1 MAIVQISQITNRLGL
16 NEDLPQLAGAEL
28 GWSTDTRQLYIGN
41 GTLAEGAP
49 VIGNTEILTEFS
61 DILNLAA
68 SYTYKGTAAGYTV
81 QTGPTSGTPVT
92 LSLQNWLDQFAS
104 VLDFGAKG
112 DGLTD
117 DTAAIN
123 RALNQLY
130 CIQSNPQIRR
140 SLFFPAGVY
149 IISGTINIPPYA
161 TLYGEG
167 PDNSVIQLVASGS
180 AAGTTCVAQTADSLQ
195 QTGVNIGNGGAT
207 TPTDINIINMGFKS
221 LDSSVDIFLAQSVTN
236 SEFRSV
242 GFYGVGTTGTL
253 TSSTADT
260 SCVLLESQLVTTSD
274 ILFDGCRFSGTTY
287 GINANDATKGV
298 TVTNS
303 NFNILYQ
310 GVALGTGVIVN
321 NGPTGTRITTNVFD
335 NIYSFGITIGEV
347 SLNVSGYNI
356 FYDVANHF
364 LGTSSPEQSVINI
377 LGDNNAS
384 VGDMFERSDAFAVQ
398 YPRISLGTS
407 LSIATTN
414 GSQIQLGSKTV
425 QSGLTTTLSADT
437 TDTAVTIDTST
448 GILSFKMDYSITQS
462 STLFRAGTMVVAVAS
477 TPTVVNVTGAIAN
490 GSVVSL
496 SFSSGSNVTF
506 PIGSTI
512 SVTEIDPSGYNG
524 TYIVAS
530 NPSPSTSSVSY
541 ASTYGGVTVTGASG
555 NGTVATLTF
564 STRSSPPFSIGET
577 IAVAGIN
584 PSAYNGNHIVTACSN
599 STISYSSA
607 TTASYIS
614 GGSFSI
620 PYISDGL
627 IAEYTPN
634 YTDDYTEN
642 ADLGIILSAVQVG
655 QNVSIQYKSTANA
668 TSQLSYSISYFN

>member
-16 NEDLPQLAGAEL
+16 NIDLPQLAGAEL

-81 QTGPTSGTPVT
+81 QTGPTVGTPVT

-130 CIQSNPQIRR
+130 CIQSNPQVRR

-149 IISGTINIPPYA
+149 KVSGTINIPPYA

-167 PDNSVIQLVASGS
+167 PDNSIIQLVASGS
-180 AAGTTCVAQTADSLQ
+180 VVDTTCVAQTADSLQ

-207 TPTDINIINMGFKS
+207 PPTDINIINMAFQS
-221 LDSSVDIFLAQSVTN
+221 LDDTMNIFLAESVTN

-242 GFYGVGTTGTL
+242 GFYGAGTTGTL

-260 SCVLLESQLVTTSD
+260 SCVLLASQMATTSD
-274 ILFDGCRFSGTTY
+274 ILLDGCRFSGTTY
-287 GINANDATKGV
+287 GVSTNDATKGV
-298 TVTNS
+298 AVTNS

-310 GVALGTGVIVN
+310 GVALGAGAIVN
-321 NGPTGTRITTNVFD
+321 DGPTGTRITTNVFD
-335 NIYSFGITIGEV
+335 NIYSFGINIGDV

-364 LGTSSPEQSVINI
+364 LGTSSPQQSVINI
-377 LGDNNAS
+377 TGNNNAS
-384 VGDMFERSDAFAVQ
+384 VGDMFERSDAFSTE

-425 QSGLTTTLSADT
+425 QSGLTATLSANEI
-437 TDTAVTIDTST
+437 DTAFTVDTST
-448 GILSFKMDYSITQS
+448 GILSFKVDYSIVQS
-462 STLFRAGTMVVAVAS
+462 ATLFRTGTMLVAS
-477 TPTVVNVTGAIAN
+477 ASSPTIGTVTGATGN
-490 GSVVSL
+490 GSVATL
-496 SFSSGSNVTF
+496 SFTSGSSVTF

-512 SVTEIDPSGYNG
+512 TVTEIVPSGYNG
-524 TYIVAS
+524 TYIVGNTPA
-530 NPSPSTSSVSY
+530 PSTSSVSY
-541 ASTYGGVTVTGASG
+541 SSTYANAYSSGGVITQ
-555 NGTVATLTF
+555 F
-564 STRSSPPFSIGET
+564 
-577 IAVAGIN
+577 
-584 PSAYNGNHIVTACSN
+584 
-599 STISYSSA
+599 
-607 TTASYIS
+607 
-614 GGSFSI
+614 
-620 PYISDGL
+620 
-627 IAEYTPN
+627 TPN

-642 ADLGIILSAVQVG
+642 GDLGIILSAVQVG
-655 QNVSIQYKSTANA
+655 QNISIQYESIANA
-668 TSQLSYSISYFN
+668 ASQMSYSISYFN

>member
-16 NEDLPQLAGAEL
+16 NIDLPQLAGGEL
-28 GWSTDTRQLYIGN
+28 GWSTDTRELYIGN

-81 QTGPTSGTPVT
+81 QTGPTPGTPVT

-123 RALNQLY
+123 RALYQLY
-130 CIQSNPQIRR
+130 CIQPNPQIRR

-149 IISGTINIPPYA
+149 IISGTINIPSYA

-167 PDNSVIQLVASGS
+167 PDNSIIQMVATGS
-180 AAGTTCVAQTADSLQ
+180 DVGTTCVAQTADSLQ

-207 TPTDINIINMGFKS
+207 PPTDINIANMAFQS
-221 LDSSVDIFLAQSVTN
+221 LDSSIDIFLAQSVIN
-236 SEFRSV
+236 SQFRSV
-242 GFYGVGTTGTL
+242 GLYGAGTTSTL
-253 TSSTADT
+253 TSSSADT
-260 SCVLLESQLVTTSD
+260 VCVLFESAMVTTSD
-274 ILFDGCRFSGTTY
+274 ILLDGCRFSGTTY
-287 GINANDATKGV
+287 GINTNDITKGI

-310 GVALGTGVIVN
+310 GVALGTGTVISD
-321 NGPTGTRITTNVFD
+321 GPTGTRISTNVFD
-335 NIYSFGITIGEV
+335 NIYSFGIAIGAV

-356 FYDVANHF
+356 FYDVANYF
-364 LGTSSPEQSVINI
+364 LGTSSPQQSVISI
-377 LGDNNAS
+377 IGDNNAS
-384 VGDMFERSDAFAVQ
+384 VGDMFERSDAFATQ

-407 LSIATTN
+407 VSIATTN

-425 QSGLTTTLSADT
+425 QSGLTTSL
-437 TDTAVTIDTST
+437 TANTIGTVCTIDTST
-448 GILSFKMDYSITQS
+448 DILSFKIDYSIVQS
-462 STLFRAGTMVVAVAS
+462 ATLFRTGTLLVAS
-477 TPTVVNVTGAIAN
+477 ASSPSVGNVSGAVGNVTGNNI
-490 GSVVSL
+490 VSL
-496 SFSSGSNVTF
+496 SFSSGASVTF

-512 SVTEIDPSGYNG
+512 SVTEIDPIGYNG

-530 NPSPSTSSVSY
+530 SPAPSTSSVSY
-541 ASTYGGVTVTGASG
+541 ASTYANTYV
-555 NGTVATLTF
+555 
-564 STRSSPPFSIGET
+564 
-577 IAVAGIN
+577 
-584 PSAYNGNHIVTACSN
+584 
-599 STISYSSA
+599 
-607 TTASYIS
+607 S
-614 GGSFSI
+614 GG
-620 PYISDGL
+620 L
-627 IAEYTPN
+627 ITQFTPN

-642 ADLGIILSAVQVG
+642 ADLGIILSAVQIG
-655 QNVSIQYKSTANA
+655 QNVSIQYASTANA
-668 TSQLSYSISYFN
+668 ASQMSYSISYFS

>member
-16 NEDLPQLAGAEL
+16 NIDLPQLAGGEL
-28 GWSTDTRQLYIGN
+28 GWSTDTRELYIGN

-81 QTGPTSGTPVT
+81 QTGPTPGTPVT

-123 RALNQLY
+123 RALYQLY
-130 CIQSNPQIRR
+130 CIQPNPQIRR

-149 IISGTINIPPYA
+149 IISGTINIPSYA

-167 PDNSVIQLVASGS
+167 PDNSIIQMVATGS
-180 AAGTTCVAQTADSLQ
+180 DVGTTCVAQTADSLQ

-207 TPTDINIINMGFKS
+207 PPTDINIANMAFQS
-221 LDSSVDIFLAQSVTN
+221 LDSSIDIFLAQSVIN
-236 SEFRSV
+236 SQFRSV
-242 GFYGVGTTGTL
+242 GLYGAGTTSTL
-253 TSSTADT
+253 TSSSADT
-260 SCVLLESQLVTTSD
+260 VCVLFESAMVTTSD
-274 ILFDGCRFSGTTY
+274 ILLDGCRFSGTTY
-287 GINANDATKGV
+287 GINTNDITKGI

-310 GVALGTGVIVN
+310 GVALGTGTVISD
-321 NGPTGTRITTNVFD
+321 GPTGTRISTNVFD
-335 NIYSFGITIGEV
+335 NIYSFGIAIGAV

-356 FYDVANHF
+356 FYDVANYF
-364 LGTSSPEQSVINI
+364 LGTSSPQQSVISI
-377 LGDNNAS
+377 IGDNNAS
-384 VGDMFERSDAFAVQ
+384 VGDMFERSDAFATQ

-407 LSIATTN
+407 VSIATTN

-425 QSGLTTTLSADT
+425 QSGLTTSL
-437 TDTAVTIDTST
+437 TANTIGTVCTIDTST
-448 GILSFKMDYSITQS
+448 DILSFKIDYSIVQS
-462 STLFRAGTMVVAVAS
+462 ATLFRTGTLLVAS
-477 TPTVVNVTGAIAN
+477 ASSPSVGNVSGAVGNVTGNNI
-490 GSVVSL
+490 VSL
-496 SFSSGSNVTF
+496 SFSSGASVTF

-512 SVTEIDPSGYNG
+512 SVTEIDPIGYNG

-530 NPSPSTSSVSY
+530 SPAPSTSSVSY
-541 ASTYGGVTVTGASG
+541 ASTYANTYV
-555 NGTVATLTF
+555 
-564 STRSSPPFSIGET
+564 
-577 IAVAGIN
+577 
-584 PSAYNGNHIVTACSN
+584 
-599 STISYSSA
+599 
-607 TTASYIS
+607 S
-614 GGSFSI
+614 GG
-620 PYISDGL
+620 L
-627 IAEYTPN
+627 ITQFTPN

-642 ADLGIILSAVQVG
+642 ADLGIILSAVQIG
-655 QNVSIQYKSTANA
+655 QNVSIQYASTANA
-668 TSQLSYSISYFN
+668 ASQMSYSISYFN

>member
-16 NEDLPQLAGAEL
+16 NTDLPQLAGAEL

-41 GTLAEGAP
+41 GTLEEGAP

-61 DILNLAA
+61 DILNLSA

-130 CIQSNPQIRR
+130 CIQANPQIRR

-167 PDNSVIQLVASGS
+167 PDNSIIQMVATGS
-180 AAGTTCVAQTADSLQ
+180 AVGTTCVAQTADSLQ
-195 QTGVNIGNGGAT
+195 QTGANIGNGGAT
-207 TPTDINIINMGFKS
+207 PPTDITIANMAFQS
-221 LDSSVDIFLAQSVTN
+221 LDATMDIFLAESVTN

-242 GFYGVGTTGTL
+242 GFYGEGTTGTL
-253 TSSTADT
+253 TSATADT
-260 SCVLLESQLVTTSD
+260 SCVLLASQMVTTSD
-274 ILFDGCRFSGTTY
+274 ILLDGCRFSGTTY
-287 GINANDATKGV
+287 GISTNVATKGV
-298 TVTNS
+298 AVTNS

-310 GVALGTGVIVN
+310 GVTLALGDSG
-321 NGPTGTRITTNVFD
+321 GPTGTRITNNVFD
-335 NIYSFGITIGEV
+335 NIYSFGINIGDV

-364 LGTSSPEQSVINI
+364 LGTSSPQQSVISIIGN
-377 LGDNNAS
+377 NNAS
-384 VGDMFERSDAFAVQ
+384 VGDMFERSDVFATQ

-425 QSGLTTTLSADT
+425 QSGLTATLSANEI
-437 TDTAVTIDTST
+437 DTAFTVDTST
-448 GILSFKMDYSITQS
+448 GILSFKVDYSIVQS
-462 STLFRAGTMVVAVAS
+462 ATLFRTGTILVAS
-477 TPTVVNVTGAIAN
+477 ASSPSIGTVTGATGN
-490 GSVVSL
+490 GSVATL
-496 SFSSGSNVTF
+496 SFTSGSSITF

-512 SVTEIDPSGYNG
+512 TVTEIVPSGYNG
-524 TYIVAS
+524 IYIVGNTPA
-530 NPSPSTSSVSY
+530 PSTSSVSY
-541 ASTYGGVTVTGASG
+541 SSTYANAYSSGGVITQ
-555 NGTVATLTF
+555 F
-564 STRSSPPFSIGET
+564 
-577 IAVAGIN
+577 
-584 PSAYNGNHIVTACSN
+584 
-599 STISYSSA
+599 
-607 TTASYIS
+607 
-614 GGSFSI
+614 
-620 PYISDGL
+620 
-627 IAEYTPN
+627 TPN

-642 ADLGIILSAVQVG
+642 ADLGIILSAIQVG
-655 QNVSIQYKSTANA
+655 QTVSIQYKSTANTA
-668 TSQLSYSISYFN
+668 SQMSYSISYFS